1 MLRRATFAKVSA
13 ELLKIRQ
20 KDAATYTRCG
30 SAATFQKFSTH
41 NLSPLTLAQLSWRAS
56 RPRDRGVSA
65 ASRTWGG
72 ERWPGNDVAL
82 EMRRDGP
89 AVQAADVPARPPRGP
104 RAVVSQPDNPQG
116 EKGCLK
122 WKSTGG
128 AAEQAYKHRARDAL
142 GLGGLAA
149 LRTSASF
156 GVARRRGPRVRLDLM
171 RPARPRYFPGAAD
184 LNTASPAPQRI
195 GAAERWLF
203 SNTEAR

>member
-128 AAEQAYKHRARDAL
+128 AAEQAYKHRARDAGRTGKSCGDYRLCALPNCTQGCGVFGPGVPRALAFFARQISGKNL
-142 GLGGLAA
+142 G
-149 LRTSASF
+149 RFS
-156 GVARRRGPRVRLDLM
+156 RRENDDG
-171 RPARPRYFPGAAD
+171 
-184 LNTASPAPQRI
+184 
-195 GAAERWLF
+195 
-203 SNTEAR
+203 